1 MRAVGYTLRQLAYFA
16 AVAEHGSIA
25 GAAGHLHVSASAVS
39 AAVDDLEKVLRTQLT
54 VRRKAHG
61 VRLTRSGQDVL
72 RRARSLLTEAEDLQ
86 LHAQDAD
93 ERLRG
98 SLMLG
103 SYRTLAPTLLAELLA
118 AYTERHPDVDLDFV
132 SGSQS
137 AVLEQ
142 LARGD
147 VDLAVVYDVALPPW
161 TEVLRLYEAVP
172 QVVLAADHPLAHE
185 ASLPLERLADEP
197 FILLDLHPSREN
209 TMALFAAAGLA
220 PAVRFRTTD
229 YEVTRSLVGRGLG
242 YSILVQHP
250 KGDLTWGGR
259 PLALRPIDPAPRPV
273 GVCLAWDPGVRRS
286 RRAEAMLLLARDL
299 YDRPR
304 ADAER

>member
-1 MRAVGYTLRQLAYFA
+1 MPAVGYTLRQLAYFV
-16 AVAEHGSIA
+16 AVAEHGSITR
-25 GAAGHLHVSASAVS
+25 AAAHLHVSASAVS
-39 AAVDDLEKVLRTQLT
+39 AAVDELEKVLRTQLT

-61 VRLTRSGQDVL
+61 VTLTRSGQDVL
-72 RRARSLLTEAEDLQ
+72 RRVRGLLSDAEDLQ
-86 LHAQDAD
+86 LHARDAG

-98 SLMLG
+98 PLMVG
-103 SYRTLAPTLLAELLA
+103 SYLTLAPTLLAELLA
-118 AYTERHPDVDLDFV
+118 AYTERHPEVDLDFV

-137 AVLEQ
+137 AVLDQ

-147 VDLAVVYDVALPPW
+147 ADLAVVYDVALPP
-161 TEVLRLYEAVP
+161 EVETLRLYETVP
-172 QVVLAADHPLAHE
+172 RVVLPAHHPLARE
-185 ASLPLERLADEP
+185 ELLPLRRLAGEP

-209 TMALFAAAGLA
+209 TMALFAAAGLT

-259 PLALRPIDPAPRPV
+259 PLVLRPIDPAPRPV

-286 RRAEAMLLLARDL
+286 RRAEAMLALAREL
-299 YDRPR
+299 YGSPR
-304 ADAER
+304 ADTVH